1 MNRSRKEALK
11 ERLDK
16 LDANEHAQIFNI
28 IKKYT
33 ESFTKTQ
40 NGVLVSSDSL
50 PDECMIEM
58 EKMVLFYLDQ
68 HKRMEADD
76 VERKTY
82 ERRTS

>member
-1 MNRSRKEALK
+1 MNRSRKETLK
-11 ERLDK
+11 ESLDRLD
-16 LDANEHAQIFNI
+16 AHEHAQIFGI

-40 NGVLVSSDSL
+40 NGVLVSSDVLSN
-50 PDECMIEM
+50 ECMIEM
-58 EKMVLFYLDQ
+58 EKMVAFYLDQ

-82 ERRTS
+82 ERK